1 MRTRIPLIDDCRALS
16 VAVPEAPSPSELP
29 ESDVPVSLARGKL
42 CVGVTKVALE
52 LVDESIFA
60 LDPSPPPRTELCVGV
75 TKVAP
80 ELLDESPLALDPSP
94 LPELLATH
102 VKLGTVCPAEPQF

>member
-29 ESDVPVSLARGKL
+29 ESDVPVSLARGEL
-42 CVGVTKVALE
+42 CVGAAEVAPE

-60 LDPSPPPRTELCVGV
+60 LDRTELCVGV

-102 VKLGTVCPAEPQF
+102 VKLGTVCPAESQF

>member
-29 ESDVPVSLARGKL
+29 ESDVPVSLARGEL
-42 CVGVTKVALE
+42 CVGAAE

-60 LDPSPPPRTELCVGV
+60 LDRTELCVGV

-102 VKLGTVCPAEPQF
+102 VKLGTVCPAESQF